1 MDVARTTEY
10 SDLHV
15 FDLQRYNML
24 WLHIQLRTGYM
35 EYHSL

>member
-1 MDVARTTEY
+1 MDVARTT
-10 SDLHV
+10 DLHV

-24 WLHIQLRTGYM
+24 WLHTQLRTGYM